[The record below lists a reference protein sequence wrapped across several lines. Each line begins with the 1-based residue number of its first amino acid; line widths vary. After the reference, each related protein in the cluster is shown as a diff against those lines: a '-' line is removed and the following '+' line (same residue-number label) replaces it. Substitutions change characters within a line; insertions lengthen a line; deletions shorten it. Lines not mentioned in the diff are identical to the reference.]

1 MTSPFGSTQ
10 PLAGAVSDADRERIA
25 TFMRGV
31 FSWMAGGLAVTAFV
45 AGAIANSPEAINL
58 IVSSRLL
65 FYALIFGEL
74 GLVWYLSARVAT
86 LSPANA
92 GALFIVYSA
101 LNGVTFSVVL
111 LAYTGAS
118 VANTFFVT
126 AGMFGALAVYGHVT
140 KRDLT
145 AMGRFMFMGLVGLVL
160 VSIVGLFWQS
170 DALQFT
176 LGVVGVIVF
185 AGLTAYDTQRL
196 HAMALALGG
205 EQAGS
210 YAIAGALSLY
220 LDFVNMFLSLLRLF
234 GRRR

>member
-1 MTSPFGSTQ
+1 MSSPVGSTQ
-10 PLAGAVSDADRERIA
+10 PLAGAVSDVDRERIA

-31 FSWMAGGLAVTAFV
+31 FSWMAGGLVVTAVV
-45 AGAIANSPEAINL
+45 AGAVASSPEAMNAIA
-58 IVSSRLL
+58 SSRLL
-65 FYALIFGEL
+65 FYGLIFGEL
-74 GLVWYLSARVAT
+74 ALVWYLSARVAT
-86 LSPANA
+86 LSPVNA
-92 GALFIVYSA
+92 GALFIAYSA
-101 LNGVTFSVVL
+101 LNGATFSVILV
-111 LAYTGAS
+111 AFTGAS

-126 AGMFGALAVYGHVT
+126 AGMFGSLAVFGHIT
-140 KRDLT
+140 KRDLS

-160 VSIVGLFWQS
+160 VSIASLFWQS

-196 HAMALALGG
+196 HAMALALESG
-205 EQAGS
+205 QAGS